1 MNSVWFYSE
10 HPATSIRSFESPL
23 SEYRQSRESTSIE
36 AAIWLAR
43 SRFVHARGS
52 FLACVEQLGSGPD
65 PVSAA
70 FRRLISLLLQ
80 CMIPLSTNQK
90 IPKPQGD
97 EWPASN
103 TAIPPST
110 TSVPANCWVKT
121 AMPTSSG

>member
-52 FLACVEQLGSGPD
+52 FLARLERPGRRPE

-70 FRRLISLLLQ
+70 FRRLISLLLR

-90 IPKPQGD
+90 IRKTQGD
-97 EWPASN
+97 EW
-103 TAIPPST
+103 
-110 TSVPANCWVKT
+110 
-121 AMPTSSG
+121 

>member
-43 SRFVHARGS
+43 SRFVHERGS
-52 FLACVEQLGSGPD
+52 FLARVARLGRRPEL
-65 PVSAA
+65 VSAA

-80 CMIPLSTNQK
+80 WMIPLSTNQK
-90 IPKPQGD
+90 IPQPQRD
-97 EWPASN
+97 QWPPSN
-103 TAIPPST
+103 TT
-110 TSVPANCWVKT
+110 
-121 AMPTSSG
+121 